1 MRLNNPPVINKPK
14 QPRGQFFRTT
24 EKLPEKWRYGNKT
37 KSQWIKAF
45 EEEAKRTNNP

>member
-1 MRLNNPPVINKPK
+1 MRLNNPPFSKKQN

-24 EKLPEKWRYGNKT
+24 EKLPDKWRYGNKT

-45 EEEAKRTNNP
+45 EEEAKSTNHP

>member
-1 MRLNNPPVINKPK
+1 MYKTKNV
-14 QPRGQFFRTT
+14 QFGHTMA
-24 EKLPEKWRYGNKT
+24 KLPETWPYGKKT